1 MFSIDGSQCAGR
13 GACKFSNA
21 LITYRNAYNMVNT
34 QTINIQNFGQGSI
47 ENIETN
53 YSSQVPGSRN
63 LSRPLSREHSCKVM
77 R

>member
-1 MFSIDGSQCAGR
+1 MGLSVQAEGLANSVTL
-13 GACKFSNA
+13 SSHTEM
-21 LITYRNAYNMVNT
+21 LITWLT
-34 QTINIQNFGQGSI
+34 QTINIQNFAQGSI

-63 LSRPLSREHSCKVM
+63 LSRPLSREHSYKVM